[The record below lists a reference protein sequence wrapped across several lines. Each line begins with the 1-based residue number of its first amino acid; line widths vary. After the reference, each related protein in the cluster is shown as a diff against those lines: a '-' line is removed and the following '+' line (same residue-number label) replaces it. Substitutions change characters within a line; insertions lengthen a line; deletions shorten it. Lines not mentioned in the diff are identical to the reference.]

1 MQCSKHDILYVMQL
15 ELFSKEM
22 HVECWN
28 SAGSYKWATLK
39 AESLSTEKYHPKKVH
54 SGNGR
59 KWYKKSMY
67 ACICVRGCQ
76 KEVCVY
82 IYIKYVVAV
91 ISIYPL
97 NKTIINIYILFYS
110 VNI

>member
-28 SAGSYKWATLK
+28 SSAGSYKWATLK

-54 SGNGR
+54 SRNGNGR
-59 KWYKKSMY
+59 KWYEKKNKKK
-67 ACICVRGCQ
+67 IN
-76 KEVCVY
+76 KKLY
-82 IYIKYVVAV
+82 IYI
-91 ISIYPL
+91 I
-97 NKTIINIYILFYS
+97 FYS
-110 VNI
+110 VDI